1 MLQLCVLK
9 KGRKIPNHL
18 YFRKMAK
25 KSRPARKQLCTKHK
39 QLHRSRVVGLKSPM
53 STRSKWHSSLLGEQM
68 VKAISEPVCLYV
80 FIAKKKNG
88 SCSFLCKCSLTVT
101 TRNQT
106 GPYCHSPEG
115 GAKWEK
121 SWKLWKMFLYL
132 KFTIFLATGVT
143 LGPSAFAHC
152 GYVIPAGN

>member
-18 YFRKMAK
+18 YFREMAK
-25 KSRPARKQLCTKHK
+25 KSRPVRKQLCTKHK
-39 QLHRSRVVGLKSPM
+39 QLYRSRAVGLKSPM
-53 STRSKWHSSLLGEQM
+53 SIRSKWHSSLLGEQM

-80 FIAKKKNG
+80 LIAKND
-88 SCSFLCKCSLTVT
+88 SCSFLCKCSLTVS

-115 GAKWEK
+115 AAE
-121 SWKLWKMFLYL
+121 
-132 KFTIFLATGVT
+132 
-143 LGPSAFAHC
+143 
-152 GYVIPAGN
+152 

>member
-18 YFRKMAK
+18 YFSKMAK
-25 KSRPARKQLCTKHK
+25 KSRPVRKQLCTKCK
-39 QLHRSRVVGLKSPM
+39 RQHRSRVVGLKK

-80 FIAKKKNG
+80 LVAKNG
-88 SCSFLCKCSLTVT
+88 SCSFLRKCCLNLN

-106 GPYCHSPEG
+106 GPYWHTPERAG
-115 GAKWEK
+115 RTREDMEIMKNVSLSE
-121 SWKLWKMFLYL
+121 
-132 KFTIFLATGVT
+132 T
-143 LGPSAFAHC
+143 LFF
-152 GYVIPAGN
+152 

>member
-25 KSRPARKQLCTKHK
+25 KSRPARKQLCAKHK

-80 FIAKKKNG
+80 FIAKKKWLVLLPVQMLPDCDYQK
-88 SCSFLCKCSLTVT
+88 SSWSLL
-101 TRNQT
+101 
-106 GPYCHSPEG
+106 P
-115 GAKWEK
+115 
-121 SWKLWKMFLYL
+121 
-132 KFTIFLATGVT
+132 
-143 LGPSAFAHC
+143 
-152 GYVIPAGN
+152 